1 MITFENVKKRYGDY
15 IFDIQS
21 MNIQQGMITGLI
33 GKNGAGKS
41 TAISLILG
49 LVNPDSGC
57 VKTFGVEAGKLSAED
72 KKRIGVLLDDSGFC
86 SQLSVNDIEHILAKM
101 YPRFNK
107 DFFERKCLEY
117 RFPMKKKIAEF
128 SSGMKVRLKIL
139 ISITHNAE
147 LLILDEPTAGLDVQA
162 RNDVLDILREYMAE
176 DENRSIIITS
186 HISSDIENLCDDVY
200 LINDGRIILHEDTD
214 TIVEQYGIVKVKEEQ
229 YEKLDKNYI
238 LKTKKECYG
247 YACFVSSKAFY
258 KENYPDII
266 DVAKMRYM
274 WAHFYVLDKMMLS
287 ANGVDKEIEN
297 KIISGLK
304 KNYKF
309 IIKDPRFN
317 KSRKIA
323 MTLLMINRKLYKM
336 CVVMNKKEYVD

>member
-57 VKTFGVEAGKLSAED
+57 VKTFGVEAGKLSPED

-117 RFPMKKKIAEF
+117 RFPMNKKIAEF

-147 LLILDEPTAGLDVQA
+147 LLILDV
-162 RNDVLDILREYMAE
+162 NW
-176 DENRSIIITS
+176 
-186 HISSDIENLCDDVY
+186 C
-200 LINDGRIILHEDTD
+200 
-214 TIVEQYGIVKVKEEQ
+214 
-229 YEKLDKNYI
+229 
-238 LKTKKECYG
+238 
-247 YACFVSSKAFY
+247 
-258 KENYPDII
+258 
-266 DVAKMRYM
+266 
-274 WAHFYVLDKMMLS
+274 
-287 ANGVDKEIEN
+287 N
-297 KIISGLK
+297 KIACI
-304 KNYKF
+304 
-309 IIKDPRFN
+309 
-317 KSRKIA
+317 
-323 MTLLMINRKLYKM
+323 
-336 CVVMNKKEYVD
+336 

>member
-57 VKTFGVEAGKLSAED
+57 VKAFGVEAGKLSAED

-117 RFPMKKKIAEF
+117 RFPMNKKIAEF

-258 KENYPDII
+258 KENYPDITVENGGI
-266 DVAKMRYM
+266 DE
-274 WAHFYVLDKMMLS
+274 LILMM
-287 ANGVDKEIEN
+287 AGGD
-297 KIISGLK
+297 
-304 KNYKF
+304 
-309 IIKDPRFN
+309 R
-317 KSRKIA
+317 
-323 MTLLMINRKLYKM
+323 
-336 CVVMNKKEYVD
+336 